1 MSRIVGSC
9 CALLLVLLSATA
21 LFSQVRQPARM
32 PQRPAPGYG
41 YPAPAQNQPMP
52 AGPPFLKMRVEEDH
66 VTAEIR
72 NTLWQRVVE
81 ELAARTGI
89 IFEVQTQENALLS
102 LTLYRVDLQEAVQR
116 IVGERNS
123 IYYFGAA
130 GNQNRLQ
137 FVRVFP
143 RKDIPPQPSI
153 RYIGTGTVTNSGDD
167 QIENAD
173 QALKVLVDSQNVD
186 ARQKA
191 IEVLVADKSDLAYQ
205 VLLVEVGDAAPEM
218 RVAAIEGLASLG
230 AHSALPLI
238 LLSLKD
244 SNPGVRQSAVT
255 AVALLG
261 DANNVRQLRP
271 LGRDSDANV
280 AAAAEMAIRKLSMP
294 RP

>member
-1 MSRIVGSC
+1 MSRMVCSC
-9 CALLLVLLSATA
+9 CAFLLVLSSATA
-21 LFSQVRQPARM
+21 LFSQVRQPVRM

-41 YPAPAQNQPMP
+41 YPAPLQNQPMP
-52 AGPPFLKMRVEEDH
+52 SGPPLLKMRVEEDH

-72 NTLWQRVVE
+72 NTPWQRVLE

-102 LTLYRVDLQEAVQR
+102 LTLYRVDLHEAVQR
-116 IVGERNS
+116 IVGERDS
-123 IYYFGAA
+123 ISYYGGAE
-130 GNQNRLQ
+130 NQDRMQ
-137 FVRVFP
+137 FVRIFP

-153 RYIGTGTVTNSGDD
+153 RYIGTGTITNSGEDL
-167 QIENAD
+167 IESAD
-173 QALKVLVDSQNVD
+173 QALKILVYSQNVD

-205 VLLVEVGDAAPEM
+205 VLLVELGDAAPEM
-218 RVAAIEGLASLG
+218 RVAAMEGLASMG

-261 DANNVRQLRP
+261 DADNVRQLRP
-271 LGRDSDANV
+271 LGRDPDANV
-280 AAAAEMAIRKLSMP
+280 AAAAEMAIRKLSLP